1 MGGLRQARLRGTGRG
16 VRLRGARQR
25 GAGDP
30 RGTVPPRGTLRQPR
44 DEGRRRGTRGY
55 ILLDALVAMAIAL
68 IGLATFMGSLSA
80 LGRIA
85 LRQAARIHTIVDQRN
100 ADEQGRAV
108 LFQGR

>member
-1 MGGLRQARLRGTGRG
+1 MGGLTGWRGRG
-16 VRLRGARQR
+16 PAHHRGRGARLLQETRRER
-25 GAGDP
+25 GA
-30 RGTVPPRGTLRQPR
+30 
-44 DEGRRRGTRGY
+44 RGY

-85 LRQAARIHTIVDQRN
+85 LRQAARVHTIVDQRN